1 MSERVEIL
9 GGNVTLHPMCLSNQF
24 NWSFSDD

>member
-9 GGNVTLHPMCLSNQF
+9 GGNVDVASNLASRQLYSELF
-24 NWSFSDD
+24 T

>member
-9 GGNVTLHPMCLSNQF
+9 GGNVDVAF
-24 NWSFSDD
+24 NLISRQLYSEFFT

>member
-9 GGNVTLHPMCLSNQF
+9 GGNVDVASNLISRQLYSEF
-24 NWSFSDD
+24 FT